1 MVVSKYVTE
10 NEAGTSRLMNAV
22 NEETSNL
29 KQIERLHKLA
39 SVLDENREVSMQE
52 AIYRLLGLP
61 MTKSSRKVK
70 YISTVHPHCRDGLL
84 KGNID
89 DLNEDDSVFI

>member
-1 MVVSKYVTE
+1 
-10 NEAGTSRLMNAV
+10 
-22 NEETSNL
+22 
-29 KQIERLHKLA
+29 
-39 SVLDENREVSMQE
+39 MQE